1 MGNYRIRMVKK
12 MKPTVKLA
20 SLLTALL
27 MMISVIA
34 SGCSLGKEWAF
45 KTSDKEIPIG
55 VYITAMYNA
64 YFEAQEYASKL
75 DDYDASSDKWL
86 ELEITDDEG
95 NTEVASKWIKQRAE
109 RNCLEMLAIEA
120 ELDKQGAT
128 LDEANIAQ
136 MENQADMYW
145 VQGMKKTLQD
155 KGVSQESFKYYLSRY
170 SLEKSQLFDSLYLA
184 GGSKEVSKDEIIKYF
199 EENYIRY
206 SYLPVALYEA
216 TTDEA
221 GEVSNAITDEQ
232 AKKITDTLDGY
243 VKQVNAV
250 KDATEAGTTSDKLT
264 AEYISA
270 NGMDENALVTGT
282 APKEET
288 NAPADEINEAL
299 KKLEEGKATTVKV
312 GEGASATV
320 YYVFRYSTAAAKNE
334 YLADDTHNDEIVR
347 NMKKQDYEDYL
358 TDLIDKM
365 DYQKG
370 SGVDSYDP
378 KMFFTKPESS
388 ASTVTA

>member
-1 MGNYRIRMVKK
+1 
-12 MKPTVKLA
+12 
-20 SLLTALL
+20 
-27 MMISVIA
+27 
-34 SGCSLGKEWAF
+34 
-45 KTSDKEIPIG
+45 
-55 VYITAMYNA
+55 
-64 YFEAQEYASKL
+64 
-75 DDYDASSDKWL
+75 
-86 ELEITDDEG
+86 
-95 NTEVASKWIKQRAE
+95 
-109 RNCLEMLAIEA
+109 
-120 ELDKQGAT
+120 
-128 LDEANIAQ
+128 
-136 MENQADMYW
+136 
-145 VQGMKKTLQD
+145 MKKTT
-155 KGVSQESFKYYLSRY
+155 S
-170 SLEKSQLFDSLYLA
+170 A
-184 GGSKEVSKDEIIKYF
+184 TAI
-199 EENYIRY
+199 
-206 SYLPVALYEA
+206 ALYEA

-347 NMKKQDYEDYL
+347 NMKKKDYEDYL

-370 SGVDSYDP
+370 SGVDGYDP